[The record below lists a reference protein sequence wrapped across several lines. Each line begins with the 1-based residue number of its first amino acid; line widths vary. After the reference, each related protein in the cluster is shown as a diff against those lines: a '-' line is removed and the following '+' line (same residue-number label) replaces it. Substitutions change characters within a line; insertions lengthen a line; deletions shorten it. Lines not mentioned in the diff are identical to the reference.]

1 MVPLSTQR
9 ASSSVPPSSS
19 SSPRPRWIHDV
30 FLNFHGEDTRK
41 SFTDHLYT
49 ALEKKGIIAF
59 KDDEKLERGKY
70 ISQELLKA
78 IRESMYAIPIISK
91 NYASSRW
98 CLTEL
103 AQIVKCMRETGLT
116 VLPVFYHVDPS
127 EVRNQTGAFAEA
139 FARHEEDP
147 NIDMEKMQMWRVAL
161 KEVGNI
167 SGWHF
172 HLRYES
178 TIVQEIIK
186 RILQGL
192 SRNFSTFCKDLVGME
207 SRVEEM
213 MNILGIGLDDVRFI
227 GIHGMAGVGKTTLAE
242 VIYDRIAYQFE
253 ASSFIAC
260 IREETR
266 NRGLVSLQKQ
276 LISKI
281 FMEREINIWDDREGM
296 NMIRNRL
303 CYKKVFLVLDDVD
316 KEEHL
321 TALARSHDWFGPG
334 SRIILTSR
342 DSHLLKRHGVND
354 IYKVNELNN
363 DEALQLFSLAAFK
376 KPHPEE
382 NFVDLSKGFVKYA
395 QGLPLALKVLGSSLF
410 GRETNAWKGAW
421 DQLKANPN
429 KGILDILQVG
439 FDGLE
444 DLQKKLFLDIAC
456 FFSGEVLDNILMDIL
471 ESFGYYPYLNI
482 DILMEKCLITIS
494 SKRLRMH
501 DLLQKMGQGII
512 YDESPEEPGRR
523 SRLWHY
529 KDVLH
534 VLKNNT
540 ETDVI
545 EGIVL
550 NLPNQN
556 EERFSVRA
564 FSKMKKLRILKIR
577 NTSLVNTSFSNLSDK
592 LLNLHWHSGDPL
604 RFMPTHG
611 LRVLEWSEYPSKSL
625 SNSFQADNLI
635 ELRFPCSHIKQLW
648 KGISSFGS
656 LKRFDL
662 SGSQN
667 LLETPDFTGVP
678 SLETLDLEGCTSLSK
693 VHKSIGVLKRLR
705 RLNLHACKRLKS
717 FPNEISLESLE
728 HLYLSDCSRFEKFPD
743 IVGNMTSLRLL
754 YLVGTAIKE
763 LPPSFKSLRGLS
775 LLSLH
780 NCKKLS
786 IFPSVICS
794 LSSLRILDVSDCP
807 ALGGIQDMNG
817 EGYLEQLYKG
827 GTAIKFTKFFAMP
840 EFGSNDARSMQ
851 EMFMNKDDSIGAF
864 YIGFD
869 NRIYYI
875 RSLNHEESNFQTK
888 GYDVETNSFNPK
900 VICGSSLGTEVREWF
915 NVRSLGS
922 HVTLQIHPNLDNN
935 SKWEAFFHFT
945 IYEVDDEV
953 ENSNPR
959 IFKGSHPNEGHFVE
973 FVYHFE
979 TNEGPLKETLVLR
992 APKDHSSV
1000 GPFGF
1005 GVYLPAKWF
1014 LEQSDNL
1021 DGWSYIGASVKTSS
1035 LNVKVKE
1042 CGALL
1047 FQSQAPHSE
1056 LCNTLIPYGLKL
1068 EIRRHLCCYLQMGS
1082 HNVVPIRF

>member
-1 MVPLSTQR
+1 MIPLSTQR

-19 SSPRPRWIHDV
+19 TSPRPRWIHDV

-41 SFTDHLYT
+41 SFTDHLYI

-98 CLTEL
+98 CLIEL
-103 AQIVKCMRETGLT
+103 AQIVECMRETGLT

-147 NIDMEKMQMWRVAL
+147 NIDMEKMQTWRVAL

-186 RILQGL
+186 RVLQGL
-192 SRNFSTFCKDLVGME
+192 SRNFATLSRNLVGIE
-207 SRVEEM
+207 SRVEEI
-213 MNILGIGLDDVRFI
+213 MNILGIGLDDVRII
-227 GIHGMAGVGKTTLAE
+227 GIHGMGGVGKTTLAE
-242 VIYDRIAYQFE
+242 VIYDRISYQFE
-253 ASSFIAC
+253 ASNFIAC
-260 IREETR
+260 IREQTR
-266 NRGLVSLQKQ
+266 NRGLGSLQKQ
-276 LISKI
+276 LLSKI
-281 FMEREINIWDDREGM
+281 FMEREINILDDREGM
-296 NMIRNRL
+296 NMIRSRL

-321 TALARSHDWFGPG
+321 TALAGSHDWFGPG
-334 SRIILTSR
+334 SRIIITSR
-342 DSHLLKRHGVND
+342 DSHLLKIHGVNG

-363 DEALQLFSLAAFK
+363 DEGLQLFSLAAFK
-376 KPHPEE
+376 KPYPKE
-382 NFVDLSKGFVKYA
+382 NYVDLSKRFVKYA

-410 GRETNAWKGAW
+410 GRGTNAWKGAW

-429 KGILDILQVG
+429 KGILDILKVG

-456 FFSGEVLDNILMDIL
+456 FFKGEVLDNILMDIL

-494 SKRLRMH
+494 SKRLRIH
-501 DLLQKMGQGII
+501 DLLQKMGQEII
-512 YDESPEEPGRR
+512 YDESPEEPGQR

-529 KDVLH
+529 KDVVH

-540 ETDVI
+540 GTDVI

-556 EERFSVRA
+556 EERFSVKA
-564 FSKMKKLRILKIR
+564 FSKMKKLRILKIH
-577 NTSLVNTSFSNLSDK
+577 NTSFVNMSFSNLCDK
-592 LLNLHWHSGDPL
+592 LLNLYWHDNPL

-705 RLNLHACKRLKS
+705 RLNLHACKCLKS

-728 HLYLSDCSRFEKFPD
+728 HFYLSDCSRFEKFPD

-754 YLVGTAIKE
+754 YLDGTSIKE
-763 LPPSFKSLRGLS
+763 LPLSFKSLCGLS
-775 LLSLH
+775 ILSLH
-780 NCKKLS
+780 NCKRLS

-794 LSSLRILDVSDCP
+794 LSSLKILDVSDCQ

-817 EGYLEQLYKG
+817 EGYLDQLYTG
-827 GTAIKFTKFFAMP
+827 GTAIKFTKFFAVP
-840 EFGSNDARSMQ
+840 EFCSNACSTQ
-851 EMFMNKDDSIGAF
+851 ERFMTNDDSIGGF
-864 YIGFD
+864 YIGYD
-869 NRIYYI
+869 DRVYNI
-875 RSLNHEESNFQTK
+875 RSMNHEESNLQTK
-888 GYDVETNSFNPK
+888 GYDIENNCFNPK
-900 VICGSSLGTEVREWF
+900 LMCGSSLGAEIPEWF
-915 NVRSLGS
+915 NIRSFGS
-922 HVTLQIHPNLDNN
+922 HVTLQIHPNIDNN
-935 SKWEAFFHFT
+935 SKWEGYSHFT
-945 IYEVDDEV
+945 FYEVDDEI
-953 ENSNPR
+953 ENSDPM
-959 IFKGSHPNEGHFVE
+959 IFKGSHPDEGQFVE
-973 FVYHFE
+973 FLYHFE
-979 TNEGPLKETLVLR
+979 TNEGALKEPLVLR
-992 APKDHSSV
+992 APKDPSI
-1000 GPFGF
+1000 GPIGF
-1005 GVYLPAKWF
+1005 GVYIPAKWF
-1014 LEQSDNL
+1014 LEQSNNL
-1021 DGWSYIGASVKTSS
+1021 DGWSYIRASVKTSS
-1035 LNVKVKE
+1035 SNVKVKE
-1042 CGALL
+1042 CGAHLL
-1047 FQSQAPHSE
+1047 YQHPHFE
-1056 LCNTLIPYGLKL
+1056 FYNTFSSHSLKL
-1068 EIRRHLCCYLQMGS
+1068 EIRHHLCCCLEMGS
-1082 HNVVPIRF
+1082 HIVVPIRF